1 MHSAIKHMQ
10 ITTKVDQ
17 ISEGNVSMQSTSQV
31 LKKMSSRAHRPAAQ
45 KGIECILEANPSSHF
60 WQRGC
65 RWEVLF
71 LIPKSVLTS
80 GYSKRRKVEKDCLSP
95 TC

>member
-10 ITTKVDQ
+10 IITKVDQ
-17 ISEGNVSMQSTSQV
+17 ISEGNISMQSTSQV

-45 KGIECILEANPSSHF
+45 KGIEYILEANPSLHS
-60 WQRGC
+60 
-65 RWEVLF
+65 

-80 GYSKRRKVEKDCLSP
+80 GYSKRRKVEKGCVFP
-95 TC
+95 AC